1 MIEWVSRLKGV
12 NGGYFGRGMI
22 IGNFVTRSLVV
33 FGLLLCVAVNISA
46 SEKETACPPAAAKMA
61 EHYRQAILSGDP
73 EELARSINFPI
84 KALIGGSKV
93 KIRGDRVLKYGW
105 KYIFSKKRMTL
116 IGSLDACGLA
126 RELNLDP
133 VSLKIQSLVILYD
146 KEDSEFGYSG
156 IESKKD
162 LTHFINTVIELSA
175 KKDYQQLA
183 PLFRYPIV
191 MWSNNQS
198 VLINNQQEF
207 MENADEIIN
216 EWFIDIVTK
225 SFAENA
231 YSQHPRGL
239 MLNQRGD
246 IWVYQINGDFVLI
259 VLGNY
264 GNGDK

>member
-1 MIEWVSRLKGV
+1 MIFKKYVKPPSIVFAL
-12 NGGYFGRGMI
+12 FL
-22 IGNFVTRSLVV
+22 LVV
-33 FGLLLCVAVNISA
+33 INIFA
-46 SEKETACPPAAAKMA
+46 SEKETACTPATAKVA
-61 EHYRQAILSGDP
+61 EQYRQIILDGDA
-73 EELARSINFPI
+73 EELARNINFPI
-84 KALIGGSKV
+84 TALSYGSKSNF
-93 KIRGDRVLKYGW
+93 RDDYVLKHGW
-105 KYIFSKKRMTL
+105 KAIFSKNRMTL

-126 RELNLDP
+126 KELNLDP

-162 LTHFINTVIELSA
+162 LIRYINTVIELSA